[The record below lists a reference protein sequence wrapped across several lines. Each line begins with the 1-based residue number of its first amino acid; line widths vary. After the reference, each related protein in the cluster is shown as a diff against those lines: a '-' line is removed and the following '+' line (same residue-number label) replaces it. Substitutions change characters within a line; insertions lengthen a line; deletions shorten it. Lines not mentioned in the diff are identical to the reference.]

1 MHTLAEDPWVVRNV
15 LGLFHYAF
23 WFPERHSLTLT
34 LFPPL
39 QWHSLC
45 KDKFPFIGGGIEGTD
60 WKKTYFK
67 RSKLQ
72 RGWDG
77 GKAGDFTVTS
87 MRGHDGYI
95 TKVGLVKNIAFTGGS
110 TGQVKA
116 WRANTSK
123 LSFECTG
130 HTSAITALEIF
141 DTSILTAS
149 LDSTVKLWDLQ
160 TGVQVRDMRVGSG
173 VTYAAASSSSSK
185 QGLFATTSG
194 LCHLYDLR
202 DATRT
207 SVQTG
212 YHAEVRG
219 VVALEGDAG
228 VGTKF
233 AIARTNGL
241 YLHDTTAPNN
251 LDNALNSLVQ
261 PHSIEFLQVAGSD
274 LLAASSGS
282 NILLWN
288 WKTGQTVW
296 TLPLPIALNSITA
309 MKADSTHILAGT
321 SDGTVFVIRHRNPQ
335 VVKINAHPGSRVND
349 IQFDQHRIVTAGGD
363 NSIKVWDKSGSPV
376 YTLLGGSLQIRG
388 SALPHPT
395 KPGCSSLFYDDN
407 RIVASFANV
416 LKSFNFSV
424 E

>member
-1 MHTLAEDPWVVRNV
+1 
-15 LGLFHYAF
+15 
-23 WFPERHSLTLT
+23 
-34 LFPPL
+34 
-39 QWHSLC
+39 
-45 KDKFPFIGGGIEGTD
+45 
-60 WKKTYFK
+60 
-67 RSKLQ
+67 
-72 RGWDG
+72 
-77 GKAGDFTVTS
+77 

-123 LSFECTG
+123 LSFDCSG

-160 TGVQVRDMRVGSG
+160 TGVQVRDMRVGSAITHA
-173 VTYAAASSSSSK
+173 VASSSSTK
-185 QGLFATTSG
+185 QGLFSSTYG
-194 LCHLYDLR
+194 LCYLYDLR
-202 DATRT
+202 EATLI
-207 SVQTG
+207 SSQTG
-212 YHAEVRG
+212 YHPEVRG
-219 VVALEGDAG
+219 LVALEGDAG
-228 VGTKF
+228 AVGCKF
-233 AIARTNGL
+233 AIARNNGL
-241 YLHDTTAPNN
+241 YLHDTSAPNI
-251 LDNALNSLVQ
+251 DNAVNSVVL
-261 PHSIEFLQVAGSD
+261 PHSVEFLQVAGSD
-274 LLAASSGS
+274 LLAAASGS
-282 NILLWN
+282 SILLWN

-296 TLPLPIALNSITA
+296 TLPLPINLNSITA

-335 VVKINAHPGSRVND
+335 IVKINAHPGSRVND

-395 KPGCSSLFYDDN
+395 KPGCSSLYYDEN
-407 RIVASFANV
+407 RIIASFANV
-416 LKSFNFSV
+416 LKSFNFGI